1 MSATFIESTHGKRQL
16 CYVGYRYSLKR
27 KNKNSSEYWVCVK
40 CQATATSYSDLSVTV
55 RDGHTHLPDKTDK
68 EILEIGQNLKRK
80 AIDESVPI
88 DRIVEEAFHVINN
101 QFRSNDLLIN
111 IPSIHTI
118 KNTVQKQRRKTR
130 PPLPRS
136 IEQLPFLLSD
146 VYCKTT
152 QGERF
157 LLYVGPL
164 GGVRS
169 LVFSAYNDM
178 IYLSQQENWY
188 SDGTFYTCSS
198 IFYQTYSIH
207 AYYDGISTPCIFA
220 LLSGKSEQTYTDL
233 FALIFKEMFEFNLP
247 VRLET
252 ITLDFEQAVKN
263 VFTKHYPTVTVRGC
277 LFHYGQS
284 LYRKFVDL
292 GLKTAYK
299 NDENLRDWFR
309 SFAA

>member
-1 MSATFIESTHGKRQL
+1 MYSQIYTENNSYLFNTTNFNNQHELITNNNYSSSDWQISIPFNTNNESML
-16 CYVGYRYSLKR
+16 ASCYT
-27 KNKNSSEYWVCVK
+27 NNHDINSYNCENSEYWICVK

-55 RDGHTHLPDKTDK
+55 RDEHTHLPDKTDK
-68 EILEIGQNLKRK
+68 EILEIRQNLKRK

-118 KNTVQKQRRKTR
+118 KNTVRKQRRKTR

-152 QGERF
+152 QDERF

-164 GGVRS
+164 SGVRS

-178 IYLSQQENWY
+178 IYLSQQEN
-188 SDGTFYTCSS
+188 C
-198 IFYQTYSIH
+198 
-207 AYYDGISTPCIFA
+207 
-220 LLSGKSEQTYTDL
+220 
-233 FALIFKEMFEFNLP
+233 
-247 VRLET
+247 
-252 ITLDFEQAVKN
+252 
-263 VFTKHYPTVTVRGC
+263 
-277 LFHYGQS
+277 

-309 SFAA
+309 SFAACSLLPLNHMLWGLQY

>member
-1 MSATFIESTHGKRQL
+1 LFNTTNFNNQHELITNNNYSSSDWQISIPFNTNNESML
-16 CYVGYRYSLKR
+16 ASCYT
-27 KNKNSSEYWVCVK
+27 NNHDINSYNCENCEYWICVK
-40 CQATATSYSDLSVTV
+40 CQAKATSYSDLSVTV
-55 RDGHTHLPDKTDK
+55 RDEHTHLPDKTDK
-68 EILEIGQNLKRK
+68 EILEIRQNLKRK

-118 KNTVQKQRRKTR
+118 KNTVRKQRRKTR

-188 SDGTFYTCSS
+188 SDEGRHSRLKK
-198 IFYQTYSIH
+198 H
-207 AYYDGISTPCIFA
+207 VNA
-220 LLSGKSEQTYTDL
+220 LHPNIYVAIDL
-233 FALIFKEMFEFNLP
+233 LRKE
-247 VRLET
+247 
-252 ITLDFEQAVKN
+252 
-263 VFTKHYPTVTVRGC
+263 
-277 LFHYGQS
+277 QS
-284 LYRKFVDL
+284 LASIAR
-292 GLKTAYK
+292 
-299 NDENLRDWFR
+299 LRDYMGAPIPKR
-309 SFAA
+309 RKNKVTTDECLIKL